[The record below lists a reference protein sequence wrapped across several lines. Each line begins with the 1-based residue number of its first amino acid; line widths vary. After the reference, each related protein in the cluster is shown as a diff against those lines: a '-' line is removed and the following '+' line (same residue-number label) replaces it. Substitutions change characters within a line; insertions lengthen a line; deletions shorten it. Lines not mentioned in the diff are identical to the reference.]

1 MDADYKKFGKGPRE
15 HSGAVDLINH
25 YKLLPHHEFFCK
37 RSLPLSI
44 SETHYLRSVVGD
56 TEIRKGEGMELDQLF
71 HSTFYLRERNAGI
84 HPFDL
89 DILREAFQMRETTPV
104 ELSSAEKGIPT
115 CVPKSKNEP
124 KDKERKHK
132 KSKDKA
138 KDRKKHRHHPKD
150 SSSDKN
156 KDKCRIG
163 NRDSGIEQKQQDK
176 KRKHDGNGD
185 VSYIQSHLKTER
197 RNSQIK
203 MGMQRETR

>member
-1 MDADYKKFGKGPRE
+1 
-15 HSGAVDLINH
+15 
-25 YKLLPHHEFFCK
+25 
-37 RSLPLSI
+37 
-44 SETHYLRSVVGD
+44 
-56 TEIRKGEGMELDQLF
+56 MELDQLF

-185 VSYIQSHLKTER
+185 VSYIQSHLKTEV
-197 RNSQIK
+197 SKLIAIAVQLSYEHVLGLYFSPLSASFALFFCDQILLCAFSHLVYSLIK
-203 MGMQRETR
+203 LSSSYIYVSCVISHVV